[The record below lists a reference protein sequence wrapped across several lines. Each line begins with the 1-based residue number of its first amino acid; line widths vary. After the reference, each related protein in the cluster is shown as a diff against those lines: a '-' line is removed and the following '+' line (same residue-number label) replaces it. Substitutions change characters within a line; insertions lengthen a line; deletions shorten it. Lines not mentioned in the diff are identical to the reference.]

1 VYEST
6 FLSMFDVQMNTI
18 SNVDKNV
25 LSYTE
30 DGLKESRNVCKYK

>member
-1 VYEST
+1 MVSWNINNNQLILE
-6 FLSMFDVQMNTI
+6 

-30 DGLKESRNVCKYK
+30 DDLKESWNVCKYR